1 MKTVISNKA
10 WDKLISTPV
19 QKKEQFTTTKAG
31 VTGIIRNVETKAR
44 DTDKNLQE
52 AFADISVLMEKA
64 KEMVA
69 LAERFSAEVAKEDK
83 KNGEEE
89 LELRSM
95 LISVGI
101 ASPVTKESAGSLCH
115 TQLSRQLADWLRGPL
130 EKHGMISL
138 QDLYCIF
145 NRARGTE
152 MISPDD
158 LYRAC
163 VLFEQLKLPVRLRRF
178 DSGVLVVQSL
188 NQTDAAVGKQI
199 SDLIR
204 LDGPQSAFDLAKN
217 KNISI
222 ALATEQLL
230 TAEKLGI
237 VCRDETYGGLVFY
250 LNFFNDLK
258 LVDLFL
264 KSMK

>member
-1 MKTVISNKA
+1 
-10 WDKLISTPV
+10 
-19 QKKEQFTTTKAG
+19 
-31 VTGIIRNVETKAR
+31 
-44 DTDKNLQE
+44 
-52 AFADISVLMEKA
+52 
-64 KEMVA
+64 
-69 LAERFSAEVAKEDK
+69 
-83 KNGEEE
+83 
-89 LELRSM
+89 M

-101 ASPVTKESAGSLCH
+101 ASPVTKESAGSLYH